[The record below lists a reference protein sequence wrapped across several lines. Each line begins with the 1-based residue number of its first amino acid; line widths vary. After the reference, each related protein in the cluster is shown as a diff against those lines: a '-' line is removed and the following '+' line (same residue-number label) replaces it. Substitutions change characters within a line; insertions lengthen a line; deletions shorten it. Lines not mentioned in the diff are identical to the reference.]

1 MGDAAIVQRIESA
14 PAALAPPASIRRD
27 PPITNAADAPR
38 CRSHRMNALPWALG
52 AALLAAGCTPAAAPA
67 WSGYV
72 EGDFVYVAAPL
83 PGALV
88 RLSVQR
94 GQTVAP
100 GAALFALDDRSER
113 DAREEAAARL
123 AGARAQADDAA
134 KGRRD
139 EEVAVI
145 RAQLAQARTQAAL
158 AAAELTRLQQLVAQG
173 FLSASRLD
181 MARAEAEQGRSR
193 VAELEAALRVAALP
207 ARSDARRAADA
218 AVEAAQAALAQ
229 LQWREAQ
236 KEQTAPAAGDVS
248 DTFYSVGEWVPAG
261 QPVVALL
268 PPGNVRARF
277 FVAERELGTIA
288 IGQAVTIQCD
298 GCGEPIAA
306 RIDRIATQPE
316 FTPPVIYSNEQR
328 ARLVFMVEALP
339 AAADD
344 ARRLRPGQPLDVRR
358 AAASPAQTK

>member
-1 MGDAAIVQRIESA
+1 
-14 PAALAPPASIRRD
+14 
-27 PPITNAADAPR
+27 
-38 CRSHRMNALPWALG
+38 MNALPWALG
-52 AALLAAGCTPAAAPA
+52 AALLSAGCAPAADPA

-72 EGDFVYVAAPL
+72 EGEFVYIAAPL

-94 GQTVAP
+94 GQTVEP
-100 GAALFALDDRSER
+100 GAALFVLDAQSER

-139 EEVAVI
+139 EEIAVI
-145 RAQLAQARTQAAL
+145 RAQLSQVRTQAAR
-158 AAAELTRLQQLVAQG
+158 AAAELARQQQLVAQG
-173 FLSASRLD
+173 FLSASQLD
-181 MARAEAEQGRSR
+181 TVRAEAEQGRAR
-193 VAELEAALRVAALP
+193 VAELEAALQVAALP

-218 AVEAAQAALAQ
+218 AAQAAQAALAQ
-229 LQWREAQ
+229 VRWREAQ
-236 KEQTAPAAGDVS
+236 KEQTAPTAAAVS
-248 DTFYSVGEWVPAG
+248 DTFFSVGEWVPAG

-277 FVAERELGTIA
+277 FVPERELGAIA
-288 IGQAVTIQCD
+288 VGQAVTIHCD
-298 GCGEPIAA
+298 GCGAAIAG

-344 ARRLRPGQPLDVRR
+344 ARRLRAGQPVDVRR
-358 AAASPAQTK
+358 AVASPVQTK